1 MGRFRFCFS
10 ARRTMNAGQFTFSR
24 GFPNLRQALFQAVSE
39 FVSAKSIFAPL
50 RRSLK
55 CKAAAPMW
63 RNGRR
68 NGLKIRSREQRRM
81 GSTPIIGTI
90 EILTVL
96 GNSLGFAIFVDCEQ
110 SRTDTHENTVHSPS
124 IRQVNS
130 MNPKSTL
137 EARPRS
143 KNFQTVESTVNDSF
157 ARARYASTF
166 SIRSDIGAIYKC
178 TEIARRLSGGLALWV
193 PRGASLL
200 GTHNSFCV
208 FTDGARPYRE
218 FLECLEHVDR
228 IATSG
233 SESEIRKCT
242 FDGISSRS
250 LNCGY

>member
-1 MGRFRFCFS
+1 
-10 ARRTMNAGQFTFSR
+10 
-24 GFPNLRQALFQAVSE
+24 
-39 FVSAKSIFAPL
+39 
-50 RRSLK
+50 
-55 CKAAAPMW
+55 MW

-68 NGLKIRSREQRRM
+68 NGLKIRSREKRGM
-81 GSTPIIGTI
+81 GSTPIIGTL
-90 EILTVL
+90 EILIVL

-110 SRTDTHENTVHSPS
+110 SRTDTHKTTS

-143 KNFQTVESTVNDSF
+143 KNFQTVESTVNDTP

-166 SIRSDIGAIYKC
+166 SIRSDIGATYKC
-178 TEIARRLSGGLALWV
+178 IEIARRLSGGLALWV